1 MGLARSVFFYHLKT
15 KNDKNAAL
23 SQEIAS
29 IYHDNHGN
37 YGYRRVTF
45 KLKETIKINHKK
57 VQRIMQ
63 WLGLK
68 GKCKTQ
74 KYRSYQGEVGRI
86 ADNLLQRDFTAIQ
99 PNEKWTTDITEFKCA
114 EGKLY
119 LSSIKDLFN
128 NEIIAY
134 DLSRSPNFE
143 QITRMMKQA
152 VARLEGAKP
161 ILHSDQGWQYQMIGY
176 QNILRENGIQQS
188 MSRKGNCLD
197 NSAMESFFGR
207 LKTECY
213 YGKRFETFEQLEKTI
228 HEYIHYYNHE
238 RIQGKLKG
246 LSPVNYRT
254 QSLN

>member
-1 MGLARSVFFYHLKT
+1 MARSVFFYHLKT
-15 KNDKNAAL
+15 KNDKNAVI
-23 SQEIAS
+23 SQEIAT

-45 KLKETIKINHKK
+45 KLRETIKINHKK

-74 KYRSYQGEVGRI
+74 KYRSYQGKVGRI
-86 ADNLLQRDFTAIQ
+86 AENLLQRHFMATQ
-99 PNEKWTTDITEFKCA
+99 PNEKWATDITEFKCA

-119 LSSIKDLFN
+119 LSPIKDLFN
-128 NEIIAY
+128 NEMIAY
-134 DLSRSPNFE
+134 DFARSPNLE

-161 ILHSDQGWQYQMIGY
+161 ILHSDQGWQYQTRGY
-176 QNILRENGIQQS
+176 QNILRENGIQQT
-188 MSRKGNCLD
+188 MPRKGNGLD
-197 NSAMESFFGR
+197 NSAIESFFGR

-254 QSLN
+254 QFLN